1 MKVSTQD
8 YNEVTVVELQGD
20 LDGDFTESL
29 KDAIIGV
36 IARHR
41 IGVVLDMSAI
51 AFINGEGLELL
62 LWIRD
67 YCRQNKIQLRLAG
80 LDENCSKILEV
91 TRLSSEFDHYIE
103 LAEAVKSFV

>member
-20 LDGDFTESL
+20 LDGDLAEPL

-41 IGVVLDMSAI
+41 VGVVLDMSGI
-51 AFINGEGLELL
+51 AFIDGEGLELL

-67 YCRQNKIQLRLAG
+67 YCRQNKTQFRLAG
-80 LDENCSKILEV
+80 LDENCTKILEV
-91 TRLSSEFDHYIE
+91 TRLNSEFDHYIE